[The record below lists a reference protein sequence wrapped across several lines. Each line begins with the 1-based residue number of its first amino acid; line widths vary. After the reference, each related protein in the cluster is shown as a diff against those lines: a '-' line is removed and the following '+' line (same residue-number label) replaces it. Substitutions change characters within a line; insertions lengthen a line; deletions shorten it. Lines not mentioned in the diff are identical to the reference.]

1 MSTDELQNRYDELDN
16 IIGRLDLLMYDI
28 KIYNDFKEEL
38 ELIKHEAQK
47 MQDEIEPELRKRYDE
62 EDKAL
67 EKEYWDS
74 QF

>member
-47 MQDEIEPELRKRYDE
+47 MQDEIEPELSKRYDE
-62 EDKAL
+62 DEKAL

>member
-47 MQDEIEPELRKRYDE
+47 MQDEVEPELSKRYDE
-62 EDKAL
+62 EDEAL
-67 EKEYWDS
+67 EKGYWDS